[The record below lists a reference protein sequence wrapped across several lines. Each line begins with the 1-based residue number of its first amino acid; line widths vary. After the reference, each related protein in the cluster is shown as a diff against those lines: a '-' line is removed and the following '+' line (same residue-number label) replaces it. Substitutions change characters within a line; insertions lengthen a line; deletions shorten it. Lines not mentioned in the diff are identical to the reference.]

1 MSCHTTVLLG
11 LFTFQSQAQPV
22 IGHVNILIDGNMM
35 DGSTTESED
44 APHDN
49 MEATSREQQ
58 GAKGS
63 SNTKSANASNNR
75 RGVGG
80 GRGRGKGRG
89 RGRISGRGGGRH
101 RTKTPPKIEEMKGEG
116 AEKSQN
122 EEDANKNWAPA
133 MLGASSNSATAHA
146 DGSSKEEEESKLE
159 AKKRDRKA
167 TPKNRSRSNRK
178 NTRDDVNQNGMAANG
193 ESTGT
198 QELDKVKKEL
208 EATKA
213 LLKESERI
221 AENRKRKYSL
231 LNEKWRLMK
240 NSEASKEGEAAITS
254 MAAEESVL
262 QKELNKKV
270 QELLESEKKSE
281 ARKEQLVQLNR
292 LWSQGKKEIQKL
304 KAEVTKL
311 KKDEKD
317 LTRTKAK
324 LAESE
329 RVRKATSRRY
339 TLLNE
344 KWAKLKKEGIVAATS
359 ASNGKPSG
367 EVKTKELT
375 EIRTDE
381 SLLDIMEE
389 VDFDG
394 KIFLTSH
401 ESDFSMLQQH
411 SDDPIVDLESNTTLP
426 LSFDERQ
433 ANLETAQEEM
443 EIDDEL
449 YAKELD
455 FIAKAHG
462 EEDVTIN
469 KRKITRHV
477 KLPIK
482 RNSESICIDLILN
495 IPAQYPTV
503 GIITIAASL
512 APNSTATMEAN
523 HFAMEHISKLTDL
536 CASEAEAC
544 EGHEAIFN
552 IFASADTWIKDEW
565 SVIEAKKFS
574 VQSRN

>member
-1 MSCHTTVLLG
+1 MRH
-11 LFTFQSQAQPV
+11 V
-22 IGHVNILIDGNMM
+22 ILRYVSVFSLSRHNPNSPRFASSPKHIVKDGNMM

-44 APHDN
+44 VLHDN

-63 SNTKSANASNNR
+63 SNTKTANASNNR

-101 RTKTPPKIEEMKGEG
+101 RTKTPPKIEEKKEEG
-116 AEKSQN
+116 TEKSHN
-122 EEDANKNWAPA
+122 EE
-133 MLGASSNSATAHA
+133 
-146 DGSSKEEEESKLE
+146 
-159 AKKRDRKA
+159 
-167 TPKNRSRSNRK
+167 PKNRSRSNRK
-178 NTRDDVNQNGMAANG
+178 NTRADVNQNGMAANG

-213 LLKESERI
+213 QLKESERI
-221 AENRKRKYSL
+221 SENHKRKYSL

-240 NSEASKEGEAAITS
+240 SSEASKEGEAAITS

-311 KKDEKD
+311 KKDETD

-359 ASNGKPSG
+359 ASNGKPI
-367 EVKTKELT
+367 EEAKTRELT
-375 EIRTDE
+375 ETRTDE
-381 SLLDIMEE
+381 SLLDITEE

-401 ESDFSMLQQH
+401 ESDFTMLQQH

-426 LSFDERQ
+426 LLYDERQ

-462 EEDVTIN
+462 EEDLTIN
-469 KRKITRHV
+469 KRKITRHL

-482 RNSESICIDLILN
+482 RNSESVCIDLILN

-512 APNSTATMEAN
+512 APNPRATMEAN
-523 HFAMEHISKLTDL
+523 HFAMDHISKLTDL

-565 SVIEAKKFS
+565 SVIEAKKFPFK
-574 VQSRN
+574 VEIEDKILD